1 MNLVLSRNSGKLV
14 KKQSNETFG
23 PIDAV
28 SKNIS
33 IFIGPITW
41 SFLNPGAEI
50 LFNYVDNFSP
60 GFIGKFFTKK
70 MAAKNLIRNCN
81 GFSSLKSLCDFCS
94 FLKQRITFLICRL

>member
-60 GFIGKFFTKK
+60 SWFYWQVFYQKDGGQKFNKK
-70 MAAKNLIRNCN
+70 
-81 GFSSLKSLCDFCS
+81 S
-94 FLKQRITFLICRL
+94 